1 MSEKKETQIIEDLV
15 LIARRVPP
23 GDRWRLVSEEPDGAI
38 HVTLTD
44 ALEAYMRKSGFK
56 GDYKLAPMKSELYAI
71 ATEEIEIKPEPIKT
85 YSIYGEYG
93 ES

>member
-1 MSEKKETQIIEDLV
+1 MNKTELV
-15 LIARRVPP
+15 DNFILIARRVPP
-23 GDRWRLVSEEPDGAI
+23 GDRWRLVSEEPDGVV
-38 HVTLTD
+38 HTTLTD
-44 ALEAYMRKSGFK
+44 ALEAYMSKSGFK

>member
-1 MSEKKETQIIEDLV
+1 
-15 LIARRVPP
+15 
-23 GDRWRLVSEEPDGAI
+23 
-38 HVTLTD
+38 
-44 ALEAYMRKSGFK
+44 MRKSGFK
-56 GDYKLAPMKSELYAI
+56 GDYKLAPLKSELYAI

>member
-1 MSEKKETQIIEDLV
+1 MNKTELV
-15 LIARRVPP
+15 DNFILIARRVPP
-23 GDRWRLVSEEPDGAI
+23 GDRWRLVSEEPDGVI
-38 HVTLTD
+38 HTTLTD

-93 ES
+93 E

>member
-1 MSEKKETQIIEDLV
+1 MNKTELLDNFI

-23 GDRWRLVSEEPDGAI
+23 GDRWRLVSEEPDGVV
-38 HVTLTD
+38 HTTLTD

>member
-1 MSEKKETQIIEDLV
+1 MNKTELV
-15 LIARRVPP
+15 DNFILIARRVPP
-23 GDRWRLVSEEPDGAI
+23 GDRWRLVSEEPDGVV
-38 HVTLTD
+38 HTTLTD

-56 GDYKLAPMKSELYAI
+56 GDYKLAPMKSELYVI

>member
-1 MSEKKETQIIEDLV
+1 MNKTELV
-15 LIARRVPP
+15 DNFILIARRVPP
-23 GDRWRLVSEEPDGAI
+23 GDRWRLVSEEPDGVV
-38 HVTLTD
+38 HTTLTD

-71 ATEEIEIKPEPIKT
+71 ATEEIEIKPDPIKT

>member
-1 MSEKKETQIIEDLV
+1 MNKTELV
-15 LIARRVPP
+15 DNFILIARRVPP
-23 GDRWRLVSEEPDGAI
+23 GDRWRLVSEEPDGVV
-38 HVTLTD
+38 HTTLTD

>member
-1 MSEKKETQIIEDLV
+1 MNKTELV
-15 LIARRVPP
+15 DNFILIARRVPP
-23 GDRWRLVSEEPDGAI
+23 GDRWRLVSEEPDGVVHTI
-38 HVTLTD
+38 LTD

>member
-1 MSEKKETQIIEDLV
+1 MNKTELV
-15 LIARRVPP
+15 DNFILIARRVPP
-23 GDRWRLVSEEPDGAI
+23 GDRWRLVSEEPDGVV
-38 HVTLTD
+38 HTTLTD
-44 ALEAYMRKSGFK
+44 ALEAYIRKSGFK

-93 ES
+93 E

>member
-1 MSEKKETQIIEDLV
+1 MKKTELINSFI

-23 GDRWRLVSEEPDGAI
+23 GDRWRLVSEEPDGVV
-38 HVTLTD
+38 HTTLTD

-56 GDYKLAPMKSELYAI
+56 GDYKLAPLKSELYAI
-71 ATEEIEIKPEPIKT
+71 ATEEIEIKPDPIKT

-93 ES
+93 E